1 MAARSK
7 AKRRAPLIESDTEEA
22 LRRRGTELLGLI
34 LLALA
39 ALATAMFWTYSPD
52 DPSLFSATDA
62 APQNALGLVGAS
74 IADPMHRALG
84 WAAYGIPVAL
94 AAWGLRLVLHAGET
108 RAVSRAIAVPVA
120 LLAAAAFAATHVPLS
135 GWQFDYGL
143 GGMLGDAAVSGLVSL
158 MPLDLSLALVVTSLA
173 LALAFALSTGYALG
187 VTWAELR
194 GFLAWV
200 AWLFIH
206 ILYLVGFRAKLS
218 TLGHWAVAFIG
229 RARSER
235 TFTLEQAR
243 GALTDERER
252 RDLEAG

>member
-108 RAVSRAIAVPVA
+108 RAVKDA
-120 LLAAAAFAATHVPLS
+120 LGDPANLAAALGYYRAQWQPELQVPELAHAQDATSASPPQPTLYLHGADDGCIGADLAAGVGALLPGAGSRVEVLDDCGHFLQVERP
-135 GWQFDYGL
+135 DE
-143 GGMLGDAAVSGLVSL
+143 VSR
-158 MPLDLSLALVVTSLA
+158 LVV
-173 LALAFALSTGYALG
+173 
-187 VTWAELR
+187 E
-194 GFLAWV
+194 FLA
-200 AWLFIH
+200 A
-206 ILYLVGFRAKLS
+206 
-218 TLGHWAVAFIG
+218 
-229 RARSER
+229 
-235 TFTLEQAR
+235 
-243 GALTDERER
+243 
-252 RDLEAG
+252 